1 MKKLFLKF
9 KFKWWSWEIDTLKLL
24 PFAFLVLAFLPILPY
39 ETKDGK
45 LISVM
50 GYEAGEKNFYR
61 LNLDK
66 EIMDLTERDIPY
78 FSMQKEYL
86 LNRGYSMDKANCV
99 NIRDLFLYDYF
110 YNNQMQIYLNKWATS
125 PVPIIMLTKT
135 LLKDFLSRE
144 LISSSSYKTFEKLKK
159 ECKKFGNIVPPPGY
173 LENKFKYEKK

>member
-1 MKKLFLKF
+1 MRKLLSKF

-66 EIMDLTERDIPY
+66 EIMDLTETDIPD
-78 FSMQKEYL
+78 FSKQKKYL
-86 LNRGYSMDKANCV
+86 LNRGYSEEKAKCV
-99 NIRDLFLYDYF
+99 NIRDLYLYDYF

-125 PVPIIMLTKT
+125 PVPII
-135 LLKDFLSRE
+135 
-144 LISSSSYKTFEKLKK
+144 LIR
-159 ECKKFGNIVPPPGY
+159 
-173 LENKFKYEKK
+173 

>member
-1 MKKLFLKF
+1 MRKLLSKF
-9 KFKWWSWEIDTLKLL
+9 KLKWWSWEIDTFKLF

-66 EIMDLTERDIPY
+66 EIMDLTETDIPD
-78 FSMQKEYL
+78 FSKQKKYL
-86 LNRGYSMDKANCV
+86 LNRGYSEEKAKCI
-99 NIRDLFLYDYF
+99 NIRDLYLYDYF

-125 PVPIIMLTKT
+125 PVPIILLTKT
-135 LLKDFLSRE
+135 LLKDILSRE
-144 LISSSSYKTFEKLKK
+144 LISGSSYETFEKLKK

>member
-9 KFKWWSWEIDTLKLL
+9 KFKWWSWEIDTLKIL

-61 LNLDK
+61 LDPDK
-66 EIMDLTERDIPY
+66 EMMDLIETDIPDA
-78 FSMQKEYL
+78 SKQKKYL
-86 LNRGYSMDKANCV
+86 LNRGFSEEKAKCI
-99 NIRDLFLYDYF
+99 NIRDLYLYEYF
-110 YNNQMQIYLNKWATS
+110 YDNQMQIYINKWATS
-125 PVPIIMLTKT
+125 PVPIIMLTKI
-135 LLKDFLSRE
+135 LLKDYISRE
-144 LISSSSYKTFEKLKK
+144 FISSSSYETFEKFKK

-173 LENKFKYEKK
+173 LDNKFKYKK